1 VIRAKATKRLDL
13 RGLKLP
19 DRVSRG
25 RRIALSGR
33 LARVLQRLHSTFRQP
48 VHRRPARSSVIVERV
63 LRSPPCGLTM
73 LRPRS
78 ISIPIGLL
86 GGFPRALGADFSAM
100 DLPPQITSRLFV
112 LITADYTARLEI
124 PTRPADVLSSKWL
137 TTTSR
142 ISHPCAKAGGGTF
155 RPETCWKSMAY
166 LHRPRL
172 WKTVTF
178 FAVTAGPLYA
188 LWGHTDLAAQL
199 VTITANC
206 HVASITVAAPT
217 SQYAA
222 SPCFD
227 FSILLSGY
235 ARRYIIN
242 RGGASQFP
250 SARPRALSLPQSLT
264 IT

>member
-1 VIRAKATKRLDL
+1 MSFARGFQSRVSTRRRRQRFGPASVIRAKATKRLDL

-25 RRIALSGR
+25 RRIALS
-33 LARVLQRLHSTFRQP
+33 
-48 VHRRPARSSVIVERV
+48 
-63 LRSPPCGLTM
+63 
-73 LRPRS
+73 
-78 ISIPIGLL
+78 SIPIGLL
-86 GGFPRALGADFSAM
+86 GGFPRAPGADFSAM

-124 PTRPADVLSSKWL
+124 LTRPGRRAFFQWL

-142 ISHPCAKAGGGTF
+142 ISHPCAKAGGETF

-172 WKTVTF
+172 WKEMPHF